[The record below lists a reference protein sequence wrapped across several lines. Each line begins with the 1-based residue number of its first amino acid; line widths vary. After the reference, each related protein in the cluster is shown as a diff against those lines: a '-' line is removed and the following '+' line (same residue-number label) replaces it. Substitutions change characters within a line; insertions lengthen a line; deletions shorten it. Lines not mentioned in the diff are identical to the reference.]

1 METGQIRVLVA
12 DDEYYICEGLKE
24 ALAKEGYRVDVAHDG
39 LEAESC
45 LKNNIY
51 HATIFDLKMPGRDGL
66 FLLQLVR
73 ETSPDT
79 GVIMITA
86 FGDVETAVDAMRQ
99 GAYDY
104 LTKPVDLKRLRLSL
118 QHLLDRQALV
128 AENKELRARL
138 DSTEAFGEIVH
149 RSAVMGQVCDVID
162 QAAMTD
168 VPVLITGETGT
179 GKELATRAIHLRGSR
194 RNAPLIAMNCGA
206 FSESL
211 FEAELFGYVKG
222 AFTGADTNKKG
233 HFAAAEGGTLFFDE
247 VGEIP
252 LPNQVDLL
260 RVLEE
265 KAYRPVGSTQSIKM
279 NVRTIF
285 ATNRNLEQEVA
296 EGRFREDLYYRLNV
310 VPVRLPPLR
319 ERHEDIPL
327 LVETFLDQL
336 CALHH
341 KSRKRLDADAMQQI
355 LIYEWPGNVRELKNT
370 IERLVVTCPDQEIK
384 LAQLPSRVRNK
395 IEEPKAIAL
404 KAGMALEDAERI
416 LIADTL
422 QNITSNR
429 KDAAEILGISLR
441 TLQYKIKKYD
451 LHS

>member
-1 METGQIRVLVA
+1 MLMGNIRILVA

-24 ALAKEGYRVDVAHDG
+24 ALAKEGYVVDVAHDG
-39 LEAESC
+39 LEAELF
-45 LKNNIY
+45 LKNNVY
-51 HATIFDLKMPGRDGL
+51 HATVFDLKMPGRDGL
-66 FLLQLVR
+66 YLLQLVR
-73 ETSPDT
+73 DSSPDT

-86 FGDVETAVDAMRQ
+86 FGEVETAVDAMRL

-138 DSTEAFGEIVH
+138 GSSETFGEIVH
-149 RSAVMGQVCDVID
+149 HSAAMAQVCDVIG
-162 QAAMTD
+162 QAAMTN

-179 GKELATRAIHLRGSR
+179 GKELVTRAIHQRSSR
-194 RNAPLIAMNCGA
+194 EKQPLIAMNCGA

-222 AFTGADTNKKG
+222 AFTGADTNKHG
-233 HFAAAEGGTLFFDE
+233 HFAAAERGTLFFDE

-252 LPNQVDLL
+252 LANQVDLL

-265 KAYRPVGSTQSIKM
+265 KAYRPVGSTQSTKM
-279 NVRTIF
+279 DVRTIF
-285 ATNRNLEQEVA
+285 ATNRDLENEVS

-310 VPVRLPPLR
+310 VPIRLPPLR

-336 CALHH
+336 CVLHH
-341 KSRKRLDADAMQQI
+341 KSRKQLDTDAMQQM
-355 LIYEWPGNVRELKNT
+355 LNYEWPGNVRELKNV
-370 IERLVVTCPDQEIK
+370 IERLVVTCPDQEVK
-384 LAQLPSRVRNK
+384 RHQLPSRVRTAK
-395 IEEPKAIAL
+395 DEPKVVGL
-404 KAGMALEDAERI
+404 KAGMSIEQAERI
-416 LIADTL
+416 LIANTL
-422 QNITSNR
+422 QDITSNR
-429 KDAAEILGISLR
+429 KEAAELLGISLR
-441 TLQYKIKKYD
+441 ALQYKIKKYE
-451 LHS
+451 LRS

>member
-1 METGQIRVLVA
+1 MQAGQVRVLVA
-12 DDEYYICEGLKE
+12 DDEFYICEGLRE
-24 ALAKEGYRVDVAHDG
+24 ALTREGYWVDVAHDG
-39 LEAESC
+39 LEAEAC
-45 LKNNIY
+45 LKKNTY
-51 HATIFDLKMPGRDGL
+51 HATIFDLKMPGQDGL
-66 FLLQLVR
+66 SLLQLVR
-73 ETSPDT
+73 EKSPDT

-138 DSTEAFGEIVH
+138 GSSETFGEIVH
-149 RSAVMGQVCDVID
+149 RSAVMAQVCDVIG
-162 QAAMTD
+162 QAAMTN
-168 VPVLITGETGT
+168 VPVLIMGETGT
-179 GKELATRAIHLRGSR
+179 GKELVARAIHQRSN
-194 RNAPLIAMNCGA
+194 RNNDPLVAMNCGA

-222 AFTGADTNKKG
+222 AFTGADSNKDG

-252 LPNQVDLL
+252 LKNQVDLL

-265 KAYRPVGSTQSIKM
+265 KAYRPVGSTQNIKM

-285 ATNRNLEQEVA
+285 ATNRNLEEEVA
-296 EGRFREDLYYRLNV
+296 AGRFREDLYYRINV

-319 ERHEDIPL
+319 DRHEDIPL
-327 LVETFLDQL
+327 LVETFLDRL
-336 CALHH
+336 CTLHH
-341 KSRKRLDADAMQQI
+341 KTRKRLHADAMQQFI
-355 LIYEWPGNVRELKNT
+355 TYGWPGNVRELKNT
-370 IERLVVTCPDQEIK
+370 IERLVVTCPEDEIQ
-384 LAQLPSRVRNK
+384 LEQLPTRV
-395 IEEPKAIAL
+395 KAAMEKKKTLAL
-404 KAGMALEDAERI
+404 KAGMTLEEAEQI

-422 QNITSNR
+422 ENITTNR
-429 KDAAEILGISLR
+429 KEAAEILGISLR
-441 TLQYKIKKYD
+441 ALQYKIKKYA
-451 LHS
+451 LR

>member
-1 METGQIRVLVA
+1 MLMGSIRILVA

-24 ALAKEGYRVDVAHDG
+24 ALAKEGYIVDVAHDG
-39 LEAESC
+39 LEAELF
-45 LKNNIY
+45 LKNNVY
-51 HATIFDLKMPGRDGL
+51 HATVFDLKMPGKDGL
-66 FLLQLVR
+66 SLLQLVR
-73 ETSPDT
+73 DSSPDT

-138 DSTEAFGEIVH
+138 GASETFGEIVH
-149 RSAVMGQVCDVID
+149 HSAEMALVCDVIG
-162 QAAMTD
+162 QAAMTN

-179 GKELATRAIHLRGSR
+179 GKELVTRAIHQRSSR
-194 RNAPLIAMNCGA
+194 AKQPLIAMNCGA

-252 LPNQVDLL
+252 LANQVDLL

-279 NVRTIF
+279 DVRTIF
-285 ATNRNLEQEVA
+285 ATNRDLEREVA

-310 VPVRLPPLR
+310 VPIRLPPLR
-319 ERHEDIPL
+319 DRHEDIPL
-327 LVETFLDQL
+327 LVDTFLEQL

-341 KSRKRLDADAMQQI
+341 KSRKELDADAMQQM
-355 LIYEWPGNVRELKNT
+355 LNYEWPGNVRELKNV
-370 IERLVVTCPDQEIK
+370 IERLVVTCPDQEVK
-384 LAQLPSRVRNK
+384 RHQLPSRVRTAK
-395 IEEPKAIAL
+395 EEPKIVGL
-404 KAGMALEDAERI
+404 KAGMSIEEAERI
-416 LIADTL
+416 LIANTL
-422 QNITSNR
+422 QDITSNR
-429 KDAAEILGISLR
+429 KEAADVLGISLR
-441 TLQYKIKKYD
+441 ALQYKIKKYD
-451 LHS
+451 LR

>member
-1 METGQIRVLVA
+1 METGKIRVLVA

-24 ALAKEGYRVDVAHDG
+24 ALAKEGYAVDVAHDG
-39 LEAESC
+39 LEAEAL
-45 LKNNIY
+45 LKENIY
-51 HATIFDLKMPGRDGL
+51 HATVFDLKMPGRDGL
-66 FLLQLVR
+66 FLLELVR
-73 ETSPDT
+73 DISPDT

-86 FGDVETAVDAMRQ
+86 FGDVETAVGAMRQ

-138 DSTEAFGEIVH
+138 DSTETFGGIIH
-149 RSAVMGQVCDVID
+149 RSAVMAQVCDVIE
-162 QAAMTD
+162 QAAKTD

-179 GKELATRAIHLRGSR
+179 GKELATRAIHQRSAR
-194 RNAPLIAMNCGA
+194 HMAPLVAMNCGA

-222 AFTGADTNKKG
+222 AFTGADTNKPG
-233 HFAAAEGGTLFFDE
+233 HFAAAEGGSLFFDE

-252 LPNQVDLL
+252 LTNQVDLL

-279 NVRTIF
+279 DVRTIF

-319 ERHEDIPL
+319 DRHEDIPL
-327 LVETFLDQL
+327 LVDVFLDQL
-336 CALHH
+336 CALHR
-341 KSRKRLDADAMQQI
+341 KSRKQLDAGAMQQ
-355 LIYEWPGNVRELKNT
+355 LLNYDWPGNVRELKNT
-370 IERLVVTCPDQEIK
+370 IERLVVTCSHDAITLEH
-384 LAQLPSRVRNK
+384 LPSRIRAAH
-395 IEEPKAIAL
+395 EEPKTVVL
-404 KAGMALEDAERI
+404 KTGMTLEESERI
-416 LIADTL
+416 LIANTL
-422 QNITSNR
+422 KDMTSNR
-429 KDAAEILGISLR
+429 KEAAEILGISLR
-441 TLQYKIKKYD
+441 ALQYKIKKYG
-451 LHS
+451 LN